1 MSEIVYFLC
10 AWAAA
15 SIISYFY
22 RKRLVLLILVLL
34 LFASVEII
42 RRNSVY
48 FQNRIEDIYPIT
60 VLLALLFLHTFL
72 MVAAPLMMKVVRIS
86 EKNKEIGTRI
96 FIAIFYI
103 FTLFFLFMMFVK
115 GVIH

>member
-1 MSEIVYFLC
+1 MSEIVYFLFG
-10 AWAAA
+10 WAAA

-22 RKRLVLLILVLL
+22 RKRVVLLIFGLV

-42 RRNSVY
+42 RQNGAY
-48 FQNRIEDIYPIT
+48 FQNRIENIYSIT
-60 VLLALLFLHTFL
+60 ILLAVLFLHTFF
-72 MVAAPLMMKVVRIS
+72 MFATPIMMKVPRIN

-103 FTLFFLFMMFVK
+103 FTLFFLFMM
-115 GVIH
+115 